1 MRLLN
6 SPALADL
13 EAARAVDFRSH
24 AVLVHTVEFSIH
36 HFVVAEPNVF
46 KNGGLPNY
54 LNLDHPLLKEISRT
68 AILASISIYCN
79 R

>member
-13 EAARAVDFRSH
+13 EAARAVDFRSR
-24 AVLVHTVEFSIH
+24 AVLVHTVEVSIP
-36 HFVVAEPNVF
+36 HFVVAEPNFF
-46 KNGGLPNY
+46 KNGGLP
-54 LNLDHPLLKEISRT
+54 NLDHPLLKEISRT